1 MLLLLELLLQPAEDS
16 RIELCSD
23 GNCRCKRRHDKRHGD
38 DEPRHG
44 GEIDS
49 AEEVEEEDDR
59 ETKDRLDRKGDPHT
73 KRRIKAQL
81 DHQED
86 KIEKRRGA
94 KVFDKP
100 HLYESERNRQME
112 LIMTLAG
119 VSQEVAE
126 RALLEHE
133 TVEAALD
140 ALIQKPTVSGDKYI
154 PAKPVVKTGVD
165 PEQEERCRKGR
176 S

>member
-1 MLLLLELLLQPAEDS
+1 
-16 RIELCSD
+16 
-23 GNCRCKRRHDKRHGD
+23 
-38 DEPRHG
+38 
-44 GEIDS
+44 
-49 AEEVEEEDDR
+49 
-59 ETKDRLDRKGDPHT
+59 
-73 KRRIKAQL
+73 
-81 DHQED
+81 
-86 KIEKRRGA
+86 
-94 KVFDKP
+94 
-100 HLYESERNRQME
+100 ME